1 MGRQAVS
8 LKSTS
13 VPILQAWWLLTKA
26 SFLVLFA
33 QFVDITTKEAPVSQ
47 KSLIVYIASQKDL
60 MNPENVMM
68 LLSPLSFSRK

>member
-33 QFVDITTKEAPVSQ
+33 QFVDISTKEAPVSQ

-60 MNPENVMM
+60 MNPENLMM

>member
-1 MGRQAVS
+1 MWRQAVS

-13 VPILQAWWLLTKA
+13 VPILQAWWVLTKA

-33 QFVDITTKEAPVSQ
+33 QFVDISTKEAPVSQ

>member
-1 MGRQAVS
+1 MRRQAVS

-13 VPILQAWWLLTKA
+13 VPILQAWWVLTKA

-33 QFVDITTKEAPVSQ
+33 QFVDISTKEAPVSQ